1 MDLTRPDTPHR
12 AQIGRRRAGRLGAPA
27 CPHPAGTPTVHPV
40 RAVVVTSPGGPQVLR
55 VQDVP
60 DPTPGP
66 GEVLVDVAAAGV
78 NRADLLQRGGH
89 YPPPPGAPAW
99 PGLEASGVVLAVGPP
114 PATPRARAL
123 APQGTPT
130 PRVGDRVAALL
141 AGGGYAERVT
151 VDASL
156 TLPIPP
162 RSDIQDAAALP
173 EALATVWSNL
183 RAAALGDGQTLL
195 VHGGSGGVGSVAV
208 QLAHALG
215 HRVLATAGGA
225 ERCERVRELGADVV
239 VDHRAQDVSRAVLDA
254 TDGRGVDV
262 VLDVL
267 GGRALG
273 ANVRLLAEGGR
284 LVVIGLQQGR
294 RGELDLPALMARRG
308 SVIATTLRDRPAEQK
323 AAIMADVR
331 AHVWPLVLDGRV
343 RPVVHARVPLA
354 DASRA
359 HEMLEAGE
367 VFGKVLLVP

>member
-1 MDLTRPDTPHR
+1 M
-12 AQIGRRRAGRLGAPA
+12 
-27 CPHPAGTPTVHPV
+27 
-40 RAVVVTSPGGPQVLR
+40 RAVVVTSPGGPEVLG

-60 DPTPGP
+60 DPVPGP
-66 GEVLVDVAAAGV
+66 GEVLVRVTAAGV
-78 NRADLLQRGGH
+78 NRADLLQRAGH

-99 PGLEASGVVLAVGPP
+99 PGLEVSGVVLEAGPP
-114 PATPRARAL
+114 
-123 APQGTPT
+123 APPSDAAAPSAPSLGP
-130 PRVGDRVAALL
+130 GDRVAGLL

-151 VDASL
+151 IPASQ
-156 TLPIPP
+156 TLLVP
-162 RSDIQDAAALP
+162 REGDLEGAAGLP

-183 RAAALGDGQTLL
+183 RAAAFAPDETLL

-215 HRVLATAGGA
+215 HRVIATAGGP
-225 ERCERVRELGADVV
+225 ERCARVRELGADVV
-239 VDHRAQDVSRAVLDA
+239 VDHRAQDVADAVRDA
-254 TDGRGVDV
+254 TGGRGVDV

-273 ANVRLLAEGGR
+273 GNVRLLAEGGR

-308 SVIATTLRDRPAEQK
+308 SVIATTLRDRPAAQK

-354 DASRA
+354 DARRA
-359 HEMLEAGE
+359 HELLESGE
-367 VFGKVLLVP
+367 VFGKVLLLP